1 MQEHDELNPAEE
13 EVVEALR
20 SVAPRAVR
28 IDPLAAAFAAGRQSA
43 ENQLVRWRALAAT
56 LLVAGSAAWLW
67 PAGEHGTDANR
78 PQPTFASHFSDIRLS
93 DTHAQ
98 SLVALQH
105 AVYRNGIQSL
115 PATDIPRAGSIRVGD
130 RL

>member
-1 MQEHDELNPAEE
+1 MQEHDELNPADE

-20 SVAPRAVR
+20 SVAPAAVR

-56 LLVAGSAAWLW
+56 LLVAGSAAWLL
-67 PAGEHGTDANR
+67 PAREYGADANR
-78 PQPTFASHFSDIRLS
+78 PQPTIASQISDNRMPE
-93 DTHAQ
+93 THAQ
-98 SLVALQH
+98 SLVSLQH
-105 AVYRNGIQSL
+105 AVYRYGIHSL
-115 PATDIPRAGSIRVGD
+115 PATNIPRAGSIRIGD